1 MRIKRACV
9 NSTIAIKFF
18 WQFYKDLQIIIE
30 GIKTIIISVQVA
42 QLLIM
47 NSLNN
52 IHIEV
57 HQEVILEWVGED
69 PTVVHPDFLV
79 LRNKV
84 RLNRSI
90 VEAISRIQ
98 TILRGV
104 HSEATEVEEDQI
116 IDIHFLHSLKI
127 EVMLEMD
134 TFIQKCLKTPG
145 RI

>member
-1 MRIKRACV
+1 M
-9 NSTIAIKFF
+9 
-18 WQFYKDLQIIIE
+18 
-30 GIKTIIISVQVA
+30 
-42 QLLIM
+42 
-47 NSLNN
+47 
-52 IHIEV
+52 V
-57 HQEVILEWVGED
+57 HL
-69 PTVVHPDFLV
+69 DFLV

-98 TILRGV
+98 TILKGV

-116 IDIHFLHSLKI
+116 IDIHFLPSLKI